1 MTDTAP
7 AAAAIGGNGASLSL
21 IDCDVHNSPRSIAD
35 LLPYLSERWKAY
47 IAQSGFSGPPG
58 PTYPKGFSNAA
69 RRDAWPPDG
78 GPPGSDPDFA
88 REQLLDRWGI
98 EAAVLNPLYGM
109 AAVHNLDFANALARA
124 VNEWT
129 AAVWLEADQ
138 RWRGS
143 IVANTSDPQAAADEI
158 RRAAADPRFVQVLL
172 LVRSHAPYGRREFL
186 PIFEACCDAGLP
198 AGIHFGGR
206 GGDNP
211 ITACGWPSYYIED
224 HTAMSQAFEAQVLSL
239 VCEGTFE
246 KFPSLR
252 VALVEG
258 GFAWLPGLMWRLDK
272 NYRGLRDEVPWLTKL
287 PSEYIVEHFRATT
300 QPMEEPANPKHLL
313 QLLDM
318 IGSDEF
324 LMFATDYPHWDF
336 DPPDRTLPGIV
347 PYALRQRI
355 MAGNASRF
363 YDFHRG

>member
-7 AAAAIGGNGASLSL
+7 DSAAVGGNGAALSL

-47 IAQSGFSGPPG
+47 IGQSGFAGPPG
-58 PTYPKGFSNAA
+58 PTYPKGFANAA

-88 REQLLDRWGI
+88 RAQLLDRWGI
-98 EAAVLNPLYGM
+98 DAAVLNPLYGM

-129 AAVWLEADQ
+129 AAVWLGADE

-143 IVANTSDPQAAADEI
+143 IVANTSDPPAAAAEI

-198 AGIHFGGR
+198 VGIHFGGS

-211 ITACGWPSYYIED
+211 IT
-224 HTAMSQAFEAQVLSL
+224 V
-239 VCEGTFE
+239 
-246 KFPSLR
+246 
-252 VALVEG
+252 
-258 GFAWLPGLMWRLDK
+258 
-272 NYRGLRDEVPWLTKL
+272 
-287 PSEYIVEHFRATT
+287 
-300 QPMEEPANPKHLL
+300 
-313 QLLDM
+313 
-318 IGSDEF
+318 
-324 LMFATDYPHWDF
+324 
-336 DPPDRTLPGIV
+336 
-347 PYALRQRI
+347 LRQESNCHRSKP
-355 MAGNASRF
+355 AGSSRHDNLVLIF
-363 YDFHRG
+363 RCRCETVILKG